1 MMSEVKLKMMKERII
16 KENQRKEAIK
26 KDMLES
32 TSYIDWLIHFTEEN
46 PIFSDDDWLYDE
58 DGIQKEDLEKVKNLS
73 LLFECIS
80 AFAERNY
87 ISSNED
93 EWGESYSIN
102 KDDVYMNIGYNAG
115 QGTSFYCER
124 TERKDNSINYYNIMN
139 KNTLMRTMH
148 VDKRLGDISEE
159 LKELIV
165 TFKVPIEFIREM
177 VDNTEKEVKDNK
189 QLVKTRNQ

>member
-1 MMSEVKLKMMKERII
+1 MMSEAKLKMMKERII

-46 PIFSDDDWLYDE
+46 PIFSDDDWLYNE
-58 DGIQKEDLEKVKNLS
+58 EEISKEDLERVKNLP

-87 ISSNED
+87 ISSNKD
-93 EWGESYSIN
+93 EWGENYSIN
-102 KDDVYMNIGYNAG
+102 KDDIYMNIGYNAG

-124 TERKDNSINYYNIMN
+124 TERKDSSINYYNMMN
-139 KNTLMRTMH
+139 KNTMMRTMH
-148 VDKRLGDISEE
+148 VDQRLGDISEE

-177 VDNTEKEVKDNK
+177 VDNTEQEVKEMK
-189 QLVKTRNQ
+189 QLVKNRKK